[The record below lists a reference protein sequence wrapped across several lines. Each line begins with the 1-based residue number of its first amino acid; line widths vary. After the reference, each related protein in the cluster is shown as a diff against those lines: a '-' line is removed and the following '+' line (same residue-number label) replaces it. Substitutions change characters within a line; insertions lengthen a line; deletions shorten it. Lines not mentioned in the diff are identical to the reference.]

1 LNTSGKLLELWC
13 PRPGVDGQEKPGE
26 TNWVHALAAD
36 SRGNLYA
43 GDIRGHRVQKFVPV
57 R

>member
-1 LNTSGKLLELWC
+1 
-13 PRPGVDGQEKPGE
+13 VDGQEKPGE

-36 SRGNLYA
+36 SKGNLYA